1 MRNLAAIAVL
11 ALSMSACSELR
22 ELAARRDARRLQSV
36 SDAGRRSTG
45 LTPRGAELRASDGRL
60 KKVRRNPAGVGAR
73 SGSGRASPLGPRRE
87 RAASPARGKEDPLSE
102 ALVDLAFGWYDKW
115 KIRERR
121 KEIKRHN
128 KRLLYAAPRLRFRS
142 GWIGF
147 RGICEGE
154 GRDEGVAAGFRGKEG
169 FMLGSRLKRTE
180 FKLDGRDSRGSW
192 YRWRR
197 GRSEGLILVEFL
209 PKGVGFD
216 AEWFSRDGASL
227 AKCRGYRRD

>member
-1 MRNLAAIAVL
+1 MRNLAAVVVL

-73 SGSGRASPLGPRRE
+73 SGSGRASSLGPRRE
-87 RAASPARGKEDPLSE
+87 RAASPARGEEDPLSE

-128 KRLLYAAPRLRFRS
+128 KRLLYAAPASASVRAGSGFAASARAREGTRASPPASGGRRASCSAAASSGRS
-142 GWIGF
+142 SSWTGGTPGA
-147 RGICEGE
+147 RGIAG
-154 GRDEGVAAGFRGKEG
+154 GAAGAR
-169 FMLGSRLKRTE
+169 
-180 FKLDGRDSRGSW
+180 
-192 YRWRR
+192 
-197 GRSEGLILVEFL
+197 V
-209 PKGVGFD
+209 
-216 AEWFSRDGASL
+216 
-227 AKCRGYRRD
+227 

>member
-1 MRNLAAIAVL
+1 MRNVAAIAVL
-11 ALSMSACSELR
+11 ALSMSGCVELR
-22 ELAARRDARRLQSV
+22 ELAARRDSRLLQSI
-36 SDAGRRSTG
+36 SSAGERSPG
-45 LTPRGAELRASDGRL
+45 LAPKGAALRASD
-60 KKVRRNPAGVGAR
+60 RRPKDVLQNPAGVGAR

-87 RAASPARGKEDPLSE
+87 SAASPAREEDPLSE
-102 ALVDLAFGWYDKW
+102 ALADLAFGWYDKW

-121 KEIKRHN
+121 KEIKRRN

-154 GRDEGVAAGFRGKEG
+154 GRDEGVAAGFRGKKG

-180 FKLDGRDSRGSW
+180 LKLDGRDSRGSW